1 MIYLENI
8 IIIFLKNITYLENII
23 YLGKPHASWQ
33 VKPMVG
39 VPPPWGFTLH
49 IDVLKKKKFVSI
61 ASILVGFNIKW

>member
-8 IIIFLKNITYLENII
+8 IIIFLNNIIYLENII
-23 YLGKPHASWQ
+23 YSGKPHASWQ

-49 IDVLKKKKFVSI
+49 IDVF
-61 ASILVGFNIKW
+61 